1 MMPKAFDA
9 MRELLD
15 VNLLL
20 PSLEPTHLHHAT
32 ATATA
37 AATATAT

>member
-1 MMPKAFDA
+1 MPKVFDA

-20 PSLEPTHLHHAT
+20 PSLEPTHLHHA
-32 ATATA
+32 
-37 AATATAT
+37 AATATATAT